1 MKRAIQDPNPAG
13 GRDKQA
19 RNKGEG
25 SSSSGIGSHT
35 TVQPNPVL
43 SLRPLPQ
50 DTRDQDTV
58 MDGDEAAM
66 DDDEQM
72 DSEAAMDEDDDEEE
86 ESDEEDIPTVEGLF
100 KALDSKRLQ
109 TRVRALKALLNR
121 LSELSNDDGLRLLE
135 IARKK
140 LYTESNKGAKVLL
153 IHVVQATLEATDADG
168 RGPVEDLLNQLQA
181 DSTEVRVQV
190 YGTISYIIK
199 IDKLPRQSLSDIN
212 TIRGLITSSI
222 AGLKD
227 RHHRIRS
234 AVLQL
239 ISHLAPVLKVAK
251 VPTSQS
257 TTGPKAGYSQ
267 HDIQVIVSNYVTD
280 PEPRVRKNALKALL
294 DLHRQG
300 FKLGLLMYDVAI
312 LALDDDY
319 QEVRLQGLEL
329 IFILS
334 GIYPNQTVQ
343 NPHGTALQALRLVDD
358 AFVRICD
365 AVNDSVMLVRA
376 KACSYLGKFRSV
388 GYNFLSQT
396 FSKQIMARLKVD
408 AAPKNLAAGP
418 AQKLAQKAKLIAT
431 PEGDQDVT
439 AQTVKLLDSGACGAF
454 VHGLE
459 DEFQEV
465 RSAAITSI
473 CELCMHNPEFSLLAV
488 DYLVDMFM
496 DDIDHVRLNALTSL
510 CKIGNKAPITFDTE
524 QLQIAL
530 GVLEDADK
538 DVREA
543 THRMLE
549 VITMAAQD
557 GMTSFLESV
566 ASNMRRFSE
575 DQLSIYQCIRAVG
588 RRHGPFV
595 EVLVPE
601 MLHLDKMFLPIEENV
616 EDMLYGGHLILIFNA
631 AIPNPVILK
640 QLPKYAFKHYTYLR
654 DKYPNCF
661 PEPTEIPC
669 PGTQPL
675 RDLAAALTMTIVKPN
690 TSDMDVDTSRH
701 KGSRRAPQSAASSSA
716 YETTI
721 AAMRVQTE
729 EDAETFYENVLH
741 NMDRI
746 HLLARQHGPN
756 YRAMLRQQ
764 IAACQRDL
772 HYITNVHAKQARS
785 AEFASMYLNCCDLL
799 VQIQDTC
806 NSPSFIMMAPIL
818 SAHLFR
824 LSYYMDHG
832 FLGLDP
838 TAKVSVGYFRVLANL
853 VWFFGM
859 VQKRSDGGS
868 SLSMTKEYLQSML
881 QLAIKRVSDL
891 QFQMD
896 QPEVDQERIQRHR
909 IMLGDLRVAM
919 LKAFNSPTTM
929 EIIKLMGNIVKFVPM
944 EIDIRHLRLQR
955 ITADI
960 IRPTMNRDVPLEVHP
975 TFPFMVPVEGIMRHV
990 RDTQGVAVQVTF
1002 PGNVVRY
1009 YYPPA
1014 DHFTV
1019 VEDDVDRDDDDL
1031 ENEGM
1036 DDLVPSR
1043 TYRLRTSIEIFP
1055 DVAWGTGTPT
1065 DLRFTLTRA
1074 FQPDLVGHDEF
1085 ICRFA
1090 EEITFQNRQ
1099 QEQAQLLQGGIG
1111 GSRSGSS
1118 GSNALAANMS
1128 SAASSML
1135 SRMATPAAP
1144 SSSSASS
1151 GSSLSS
1157 SQQNQSTLEIS
1168 KSTTYYVSRKAPF
1181 EGLGTTL

>member
-1 MKRAIQDPNPAG
+1 
-13 GRDKQA
+13 
-19 RNKGEG
+19 
-25 SSSSGIGSHT
+25 
-35 TVQPNPVL
+35 
-43 SLRPLPQ
+43 
-50 DTRDQDTV
+50 
-58 MDGDEAAM
+58 MDGDEATV

-72 DSEAAMDEDDDEEE
+72 DSEAGMDEDDEEDE
-86 ESDEEDIPTVEGLF
+86 ESDEEYVPTVEGLF
-100 KALDSKRLQ
+100 KALDSKRLR

-168 RGPVEDLLNQLQA
+168 RGPVEDLLNQ
-181 DSTEVRVQV
+181 
-190 YGTISYIIK
+190 

-212 TIRGLITSSI
+212 TIRGLITTSI

-319 QEVRLQGLEL
+319 QEVRLRGLEL

-334 GIYPNQTVQ
+334 SIYPNQTVQ

-365 AVNDSVMLVRA
+365 AVNDSVMIVRA

-388 GYNFLSQT
+388 GYSFLSQT

-408 AAPKNLAAGP
+408 VAPKNLAAGP

-538 DVREA
+538 DV
-543 THRMLE
+543 
-549 VITMAAQD
+549 Q
-557 GMTSFLESV
+557 
-566 ASNMRRFSE
+566 
-575 DQLSIYQCIRAVG
+575 
-588 RRHGPFV
+588 
-595 EVLVPE
+595 VLVPE

-616 EDMLYGGHLILIFNA
+616 EDMLYGGRLILIFNA
-631 AIPNPVILK
+631 AIPNPIILK
-640 QLPKYAFKHYTYLR
+640 QLPKYSFKHYTYLR

-690 TSDMDVDTSRH
+690 TSDMDVDTASRH
-701 KGSRRAPQSAASSSA
+701 KGSRRTVPQSAAVSSA

-746 HLLARQHGPN
+746 HLLARQRVSN

-772 HYITNVHAKQARS
+772 FYITNVHAKQARA
-785 AEFASMYLNCCDLL
+785 AEFASMYLNCYDLM

-818 SAHLFR
+818 SAQLFR

-868 SLSMTKEYLQSML
+868 SVNSSRRDMGMTKEYLQSML
-881 QLAIKRVSDL
+881 QQAIKRVSDL

-896 QPEVDQERIQRHR
+896 QPEVDQDRIQRHR
-909 IMLGDLRVAM
+909 VMLGDLRVAM
-919 LKAFNSPTTM
+919 LKAFNSPTTV

-944 EIDIRHLRLQR
+944 EIDVRHLRLQR
-955 ITADI
+955 ITAEI
-960 IRPTMNRDVPLEVHP
+960 TRPTMNRDVPLELHP
-975 TFPFMVPVEGIMRHV
+975 TFPFMVPVEGIIRHI

-1031 ENEGM
+1031 EHEGM
-1036 DDLVPSR
+1036 EDLVPSR

-1055 DVAWGTGTPT
+1055 DAAWGTGTPT

-1090 EEITFQNRQ
+1090 EEIAFQNRQ
-1099 QEQAQLLQGGIG
+1099 QEQARLLQGGVG
-1111 GSRSGSS
+1111 GSRNGSS
-1118 GSNALAANMS
+1118 GSNVLATNLS
-1128 SAASSML
+1128 GTASSML
-1135 SRMATPAAP
+1135 SRMATPTQSP
-1144 SSSSASS
+1144 SSGDSSS

-1168 KSTTYYVSRKAPF
+1168 KSTAFYVSRKAPF
-1181 EGLGTTL
+1181 AGLGTTL

>member
-1 MKRAIQDPNPAG
+1 MKRAIQDPNPAR

-19 RNKGEG
+19 RNNSEG
-25 SSSSGIGSHT
+25 SSSSGIGSNT

-43 SLRPLPQ
+43 SLRPLPHN
-50 DTRDQDTV
+50 TRDEDTV

-72 DSEAAMDEDDDEEE
+72 DSEAAMDEDDEEDE
-86 ESDEEDIPTVEGLF
+86 ESDEEHIPTVE
-100 KALDSKRLQ
+100 
-109 TRVRALKALLNR
+109 ALKALLNR
-121 LSELSNDDGLRLLE
+121 LSELSNEDGLRLLE

-190 YGTISYIIK
+190 YDTISYIVK

-212 TIRGLITSSI
+212 TIRGLITTSI

-251 VPTSQS
+251 IPTSQS
-257 TTGPKAGYSQ
+257 TAGPKAGYSQ

-319 QEVRLQGLEL
+319 QEVRLHGLEL

-388 GYNFLSQT
+388 GYSFLSQT

-408 AAPKNLAAGP
+408 VAPKNLAAGP

-465 RSAAITSI
+465 RSAAI
-473 CELCMHNPEFSLLAV
+473 
-488 DYLVDMFM
+488 YMFM

-549 VITMAAQD
+549 VITMATQD

-566 ASNMRRFSE
+566 ASSMRRFSE

-595 EVLVPE
+595 EILVPE

-631 AIPNPVILK
+631 AIPNPIILK

-669 PGTQPL
+669 HGTQPL

-690 TSDMDVDTSRH
+690 TSDMDMDTASRH
-701 KGSRRAPQSAASSSA
+701 KGPRRAAPQSAAVSSA

-746 HLLARQHGPN
+746 HLLARQRGSN
-756 YRAMLRQQ
+756 YRSMLRQQ

-772 HYITNVHAKQARS
+772 HYITNVHAKQARA
-785 AEFASMYLNCCDLL
+785 AEFASMYLNCYDLL

-818 SAHLFR
+818 SAQLFR

-838 TAKVSVGYFRVLANL
+838 TAKVSVGYFRILANL

-859 VQKRSDGGS
+859 VQKRSGGGS
-868 SLSMTKEYLQSML
+868 SVNSSQRDIGMTKEYLQSML
-881 QLAIKRVSDL
+881 QQAIKRVSDL

-896 QPEVDQERIQRHR
+896 QPEVDQDRIQRHR
-909 IMLGDLRVAM
+909 AMLGDLRVAM

-929 EIIKLMGNIVKFVPM
+929 EIIKLMGSIVKFDPM
-944 EIDIRHLRLQR
+944 EIDVRHLRLQR
-955 ITADI
+955 ITAEI
-960 IRPTMNRDVPLEVHP
+960 TRPTMNRDVPLEAHP
-975 TFPFMVPVEGIMRHV
+975 TFPFMVPVEGIIRHV

-1014 DHFTV
+1014 DHFTA

-1031 ENEGM
+1031 ENEGI

-1043 TYRLRTSIEIFP
+1043 AYRLRTSIEIFP
-1055 DVAWGTGTPT
+1055 DPAWGTGTPT

-1099 QEQAQLLQGGIG
+1099 QEQARLLQGGGG
-1111 GSRSGSS
+1111 GSRSSGS
-1118 GSNALAANMS
+1118 GSNALATNLS
-1128 SAASSML
+1128 GTASSLL
-1135 SRMATPAAP
+1135 SRMVTPTH
-1144 SSSSASS
+1144 SSSSGGSSS

>member
-1 MKRAIQDPNPAG
+1 MKRTIQDPNPAG

-19 RNKGEG
+19 RNNGEG

-35 TVQPNPVL
+35 TIQPNPVL

-50 DTRDQDTV
+50 STRDEDTA
-58 MDGDEAAM
+58 MDGDAAAM
-66 DDDEQM
+66 DDDEEM
-72 DSEAAMDEDDDEEE
+72 DSEAAMDEDDEEEE
-86 ESDEEDIPTVEGLF
+86 ESDEEHIPTI
-100 KALDSKRLQ
+100 D
-109 TRVRALKALLNR
+109 
-121 LSELSNDDGLRLLE
+121 
-135 IARKK
+135 
-140 LYTESNKGAKVLL
+140 VLL

-190 YGTISYIIK
+190 YDTISYIVK

-212 TIRGLITSSI
+212 TIRGLITTSI

-251 VPTSQS
+251 VPISQS
-257 TTGPKAGYSQ
+257 TVGPKAGYSQ

-319 QEVRLQGLEL
+319 QEVRLHGLEL

-388 GYNFLSQT
+388 GYSFLSQT

-408 AAPKNLAAGP
+408 VAPKNLAAGP

-549 VITMAAQD
+549 VITMATQD

-595 EVLVPE
+595 EILVPE

-631 AIPNPVILK
+631 AIPNPIILK

-690 TSDMDVDTSRH
+690 TSDMDVDTASRH
-701 KGSRRAPQSAASSSA
+701 KGSRRTAPQSAAVSSA

-746 HLLARQHGPN
+746 HLLARQHGSN
-756 YRAMLRQQ
+756 NRAMLRQQ

-772 HYITNVHAKQARS
+772 HYIINVHAKQARA
-785 AEFASMYLNCCDLL
+785 AEFASMYLNCYDLL

-818 SAHLFR
+818 SAQLFR

-868 SLSMTKEYLQSML
+868 SVNSSQRDMRMTKEYLQSML
-881 QLAIKRVSDL
+881 QQAVKRVSDL

-896 QPEVDQERIQRHR
+896 QPEVDQDRIQSHR
-909 IMLGDLRVAM
+909 VMLGDLRIAM

-929 EIIKLMGNIVKFVPM
+929 EIIKLMGSIAKFVPM
-944 EIDIRHLRLQR
+944 EIDVRHLRLQR
-955 ITADI
+955 ISAEIT
-960 IRPTMNRDVPLEVHP
+960 RPTMNRDVPLEVHP
-975 TFPFMVPVEGIMRHV
+975 TFPFMVPVEGIIHHV

-1009 YYPPA
+1009 YYPPT

-1055 DVAWGTGTPT
+1055 DAAWGTSTPT

-1099 QEQAQLLQGGIG
+1099 QEQARLLQGCV
-1111 GSRSGSS
+1111 GSNRSSNS
-1118 GSNALAANMS
+1118 GSNALATNLS
-1128 SAASSML
+1128 STASFML
-1135 SRMATPAAP
+1135 SRVATSTNSSP
-1144 SSSSASS
+1144 SGGSSS

>member
-86 ESDEEDIPTVEGLF
+86 ESDEEDIPTVE
-100 KALDSKRLQ
+100 
-109 TRVRALKALLNR
+109 ALKALLNR

-616 EDMLYGGHLILIFNA
+616 EDMLCKSRVYNGGHLILIFNA

-896 QPEVDQERIQRHR
+896 QPE
-909 IMLGDLRVAM
+909 
-919 LKAFNSPTTM
+919 
-929 EIIKLMGNIVKFVPM
+929 KFVPM

-1055 DVAWGTGTPT
+1055 DVAWGTARLG
-1065 DLRFTLTRA
+1065 
-1074 FQPDLVGHDEF
+1074 GHDEF

>member
-1 MKRAIQDPNPAG
+1 MKRTIQDPNPAG

-19 RNKGEG
+19 RNSGEG

-35 TVQPNPVL
+35 AVQPHPVL

-50 DTRDQDTV
+50 STRDEDTI
-58 MDGDEAAM
+58 MDGDEATV

-72 DSEAAMDEDDDEEE
+72 DSEAGMDEDDEEDE
-86 ESDEEDIPTVEGLF
+86 ESDEEHVPTAE
-100 KALDSKRLQ
+100 
-109 TRVRALKALLNR
+109 ALKALLNR
-121 LSELSNDDGLRLLE
+121 LSELSNNDGLRLLE

-190 YGTISYIIK
+190 YDTISYIVK

-212 TIRGLITSSI
+212 TIRGLITTSV

-251 VPTSQS
+251 VTTSQP

-365 AVNDSVMLVRA
+365 AVNDSVMIVRA

-388 GYNFLSQT
+388 GYSFLSQT

-408 AAPKNLAAGP
+408 VAPKNLAAGP

-538 DVREA
+538 DV
-543 THRMLE
+543 
-549 VITMAAQD
+549 Q
-557 GMTSFLESV
+557 
-566 ASNMRRFSE
+566 
-575 DQLSIYQCIRAVG
+575 
-588 RRHGPFV
+588 
-595 EVLVPE
+595 VLVPE

-631 AIPNPVILK
+631 AIPNPIILK
-640 QLPKYAFKHYTYLR
+640 QLPKYSFKHYTYLR

-675 RDLAAALTMTIVKPN
+675 RDLAAALTMTILKPN
-690 TSDMDVDTSRH
+690 TNDMDVDTASRH
-701 KGSRRAPQSAASSSA
+701 KGSRRTAPQSAAVSSA

-721 AAMRVQTE
+721 AVMRVQTE

-746 HLLARQHGPN
+746 HLLARQRGSN

-772 HYITNVHAKQARS
+772 FYITNVHAKQARA
-785 AEFASMYLNCCDLL
+785 AEFASMYLNCYDLL

-818 SAHLFR
+818 SAQLFR

-868 SLSMTKEYLQSML
+868 SVNSSQRDMGMTKEYLQSML
-881 QLAIKRVSDL
+881 QQAIKRVSDL

-896 QPEVDQERIQRHR
+896 QPEVDQDRIQRHR
-909 IMLGDLRVAM
+909 VMLGDLRVAM
-919 LKAFNSPTTM
+919 LKAFNSPTTV
-929 EIIKLMGNIVKFVPM
+929 EIIKLMGNIVKFAPM
-944 EIDIRHLRLQR
+944 EIDVRHLRLQR
-955 ITADI
+955 ITAEI
-960 IRPTMNRDVPLEVHP
+960 TRPTMNRDVPLEVHP
-975 TFPFMVPVEGIMRHV
+975 TFPFMVPVEGIIRHI

-1031 ENEGM
+1031 EHEGM
-1036 DDLVPSR
+1036 EDLVPSR

-1055 DVAWGTGTPT
+1055 DAAWGTGTPT

-1090 EEITFQNRQ
+1090 EEIAFQNRQ
-1099 QEQAQLLQGGIG
+1099 QEQARLLQGGVG
-1111 GSRSGSS
+1111 GSRNGSS
-1118 GSNALAANMS
+1118 GSNVLATNLS
-1128 SAASSML
+1128 GTASSIL
-1135 SRMATPAAP
+1135 SRMATPTH
-1144 SSSSASS
+1144 SSSSGGSSS

-1168 KSTTYYVSRKAPF
+1168 KSTAFYVSRKAPF